1 IMIIISLL
9 LLASLLPHMTFTA
22 QVNVGIV
29 NGRVAKPH
37 SRPYMVSLQMNKQ
50 HICGGFLIHD
60 QFVLTAAHCR
70 EKNMILT
77 AVIGAHNLKNE
88 KEGSVRIGVKSYH
101 KHPGYR
107 PGRPSTLNDIML
119 LRVKIYRLTFF
130 FFLRAV
136 RTLFKGDIKADSV
149 CSVAGWGSLRTNGS
163 ANDRLME
170 MKVYIMDNK
179 ECEIRWGEI
188 YSVPKMMCTYG
199 VGGFCDGDSGG
210 PLVCGD
216 TAVGIV
222 SFHVLYRCNSPMYP
236 NVYTKISPYLDW
248 ISKIIKN
255 VK

>member
-1 IMIIISLL
+1 CFFSEITNYISLS
-9 LLASLLPHMTFTA
+9 AR
-22 QVNVGIV
+22 VNVDIV

-70 EKNMILT
+70 GSEGFVLSKLQYLLIIN
-77 AVIGAHNLKNE
+77 

-119 LRVKIYRLTFF
+119 LRLQKKVKENNKVKIIKIQRQ
-130 FFLRAV
+130 
-136 RTLFKGDIKADSV
+136 KGDIKADSV

-236 NVYTKISPYLDW
+236 NVYTKISPYLEW